1 MHSPSPGARA
11 FIPLVLAGV
20 ALIGLAPASP
30 VAAAGPKTEAQ
41 QIIKIAKHQ
50 VGDPWRYGAAGPS
63 AFDCSGLVIY
73 AFRAAGDR
81 AAVANGRLRSA
92 RALYN
97 WYKARGLAGRTN
109 PKPGDLV
116 VWGGGSHIGIYIGNG
131 KAISTLTNGVRIHG
145 VHAVTAS
152 FTAYLH
158 TGMSRAKVSGSAAT
172 PKPALAAP
180 VPTIRTKVAQVN
192 VNIRSGAS
200 LGSARL
206 GVLPQG
212 RRVIVSGSARD
223 AEGRLWLHV
232 RTAGRTGWV
241 ASWLVA

>member
-1 MHSPSPGARA
+1 LHSPSPGARA

-20 ALIGLAPASP
+20 ALIGLAPGSP

-50 VGDPWRYGAAGPS
+50 LGDPWRYAATGPA

-73 AFRAAGDR
+73 AFRAAGDK

-92 RALYN
+92 RALYK
-97 WYKARGLAGRTN
+97 WYKARGLASRTN

-131 KAISTLTNGVRIHG
+131 KAISTLTSGVRIHG

-158 TGMSRAKVSGSAAT
+158 TGMSRAKGSGSSVA
-172 PKPALAAP
+172 PKPAVAAP
-180 VPTIRTKVAQVN
+180 APAWTKVARTN

-206 GVLPQG
+206 GVLPRG

-223 AEGRLWLHV
+223 AHGRVWLHV

-241 ASWLVA
+241 ASWLVR